1 MTLSEAIERLKVEK
15 SYAEYALMHNP
26 NDERYRSLADAIDTV
41 RNWTNDFIGCISQ
54 FSNFKIEDDKKEPEK
69 TDTLCC
75 ACGETFIPPCE
86 NSTLPD
92 ADELPFG

>member
-1 MTLSEAIERLKVEK
+1 MTLSEAIERLKAEK
-15 SYAEYALMHNP
+15 SYAEYALMYNP

-41 RNWTNDFIGCISQ
+41 RKWTNDFIGCISQ
-54 FSNFKIEDDKKEPEK
+54 FSNFKTKDDKKEPKK
-69 TDTLCC
+69 TDTPCC
-75 ACGETFIPPCE
+75 ETFIPPCE